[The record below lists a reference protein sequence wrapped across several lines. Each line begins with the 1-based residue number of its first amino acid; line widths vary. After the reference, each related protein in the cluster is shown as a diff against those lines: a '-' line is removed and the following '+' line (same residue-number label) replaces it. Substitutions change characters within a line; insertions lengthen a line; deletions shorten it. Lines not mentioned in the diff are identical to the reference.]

1 MAHRCLR
8 VVGEASEVAR
18 VHTQLLYL
26 RDMVVVIKRGMSK
39 QRIQMQL
46 RKLRAQRTKA
56 RKPVDVYKYVGVLKL
71 DEDPV
76 ALQRKWRD
84 EW

>member
-1 MAHRCLR
+1 
-8 VVGEASEVAR
+8 
-18 VHTQLLYL
+18 
-26 RDMVVVIKRGMSK
+26 MVVVIKRGMSK
-39 QRIQMQL
+39 QRIQVQL
-46 RKLRAQRTKA
+46 RKLRSQRAKSQ
-56 RKPVDVYKYVGVLKL
+56 KPVDVYKYVGVLKL

>member
-1 MAHRCLR
+1 
-8 VVGEASEVAR
+8 
-18 VHTQLLYL
+18 
-26 RDMVVVIKRGMSK
+26 MSK

>member
-1 MAHRCLR
+1 
-8 VVGEASEVAR
+8 
-18 VHTQLLYL
+18 
-26 RDMVVVIKRGMSK
+26 MVVTIKRGMSR
-39 QRIQMQL
+39 QRIKTLMGRL
-46 RKLRAQRTKA
+46 RSAPRKA

-76 ALQRKWRD
+76 ELQRKWRD

>member
-1 MAHRCLR
+1 M
-8 VVGEASEVAR
+8 VGEALKVAYLR
-18 VHTQLLYL
+18 SWPLYL
-26 RDMVVVIKRGMSK
+26 RCMVVVIKRGMSK
-39 QRIQMQL
+39 QRIQVQL
-46 RKLRAQRTKA
+46 RKLRTQRAKAQ
-56 RKPVDVYKYVGVLKL
+56 KPVDVYKYVGVLKL

>member
-1 MAHRCLR
+1 
-8 VVGEASEVAR
+8 
-18 VHTQLLYL
+18 
-26 RDMVVVIKRGMSK
+26 MVVVIKRGMSK
-39 QRIQMQL
+39 QRIQLQL
-46 RKLRAQRTKA
+46 RKLRAQRAKT

-76 ALQRKWRD
+76 VLQRKWRD

>member
-1 MAHRCLR
+1 M
-8 VVGEASEVAR
+8 VGEALEVAH
-18 VHTQLLYL
+18 VHPRPLYL
-26 RDMVVVIKRGMSK
+26 RGMVVVIKRGMSK

-46 RKLRAQRTKA
+46 RKLRTQRAKA
-56 RKPVDVYKYVGVLKL
+56 TKPVDVYKYVGVLKL

>member
-1 MAHRCLR
+1 
-8 VVGEASEVAR
+8 
-18 VHTQLLYL
+18 
-26 RDMVVVIKRGMSK
+26 MSK

-46 RKLRAQRTKA
+46 RKLRAQRAKA
-56 RKPVDVYKYVGVLKL
+56 KKPVDVYKYVGVLKL
-71 DEDPV
+71 EEDPI

>member
-1 MAHRCLR
+1 M
-8 VVGEASEVAR
+8 VGEALGIAY
-18 VHTQLLYL
+18 VHLRPLYL
-26 RDMVVVIKRGMSK
+26 RCMVVVIKRGMSK

-46 RKLRAQRTKA
+46 RKLRTQRAKA
-56 RKPVDVYKYVGVLKL
+56 SKPVDVYKYVGVLKL
-71 DEDPV
+71 QEDPV

>member
-1 MAHRCLR
+1 MAGE
-8 VVGEASEVAR
+8 VVEV
-18 VHTQLLYL
+18 VHPRKRPAYL
-26 RDMVVVIKRGMSK
+26 RNMVVVIKRGMSK

-71 DEDPV
+71 EEDPV

>member
-1 MAHRCLR
+1 M
-8 VVGEASEVAR
+8 VGEALEVAYLR
-18 VHTQLLYL
+18 SWPLYL
-26 RDMVVVIKRGMSK
+26 RCMVVVIKRGMSK
-39 QRIQMQL
+39 QRIQVQL
-46 RKLRAQRTKA
+46 RKLRTQRAKAQ
-56 RKPVDVYKYVGVLKL
+56 KPVDVYKYVGVLKL